1 MSQDIPSGQ
10 PSRLGFSSGDQVRL
24 KRDPSKARGV
34 LDQEDAGAPGH
45 WRIVFDDGGSAW
57 HRTIEFVHA

>member
-1 MSQDIPSGQ
+1 MSQIIPSGQ

-24 KRDPSKARGV
+24 KRDRNRAHGI
-34 LDQEDAGAPGH
+34 LDQEDAEAPGN

-57 HRTIEFVHA
+57 HRAIEFVHA